1 MESFIS
7 HPPTCQ
13 EGCPPDKES
22 QKEEDVDWFSSGRD
36 PRMGECGK
44 LEMDISHPG
53 VGGEGPS
60 KEPINTPHKKLT
72 FGHIATRNN

>member
-53 VGGEGPS
+53 LEEKVP
-60 KEPINTPHKKLT
+60 L
-72 FGHIATRNN
+72 RNQKTLPTKD